1 MGKVNSKGY
10 LCDSIKNDDVETASK
25 VLEKH
30 PEYLTE
36 PLNEGK
42 DTPGLILAS
51 TYGSNQIIS
60 LLLDVNMINFFIL
73 KYH

>member
-10 LCDSIKNDDVETASK
+10 LCDLIKNDNTEQALK

-36 PLNEGK
+36 PLNDAK

-51 TYGSNQIIS
+51 TYGSNNIIK
-60 LLLDVNMINFFIL
+60 LFLDVS
-73 KYH
+73 

>member
-10 LCDSIKNDDVETASK
+10 LCDLIKNDNPEQALK

-36 PLNEGK
+36 PLNSAK

-51 TYGSNQIIS
+51 TYGSNNIIK
-60 LLLDVNMINFFIL
+60 LFLDVN
-73 KYH
+73 